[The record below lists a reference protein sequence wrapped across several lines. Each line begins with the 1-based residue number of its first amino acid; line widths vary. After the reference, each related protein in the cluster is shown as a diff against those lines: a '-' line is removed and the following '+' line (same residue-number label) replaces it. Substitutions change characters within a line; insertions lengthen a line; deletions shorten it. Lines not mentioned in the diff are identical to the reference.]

1 MAVQNQFIDVA
12 NSSTDLASTW
22 IYLADWILVLF
33 VGFAFVFYFDRLI
46 GFIISFVGKWLWKA
60 SNVGIN
66 IESIRFS
73 VLGGRVLIKN
83 LTIMTE
89 DWTVSVLQLNFTW
102 RYWLWGKTR
111 IPEFMLP
118 EENEGES
125 SFTKSDNEKL
135 PSRFLLAM
143 EGLEI
148 FMYNRTMAYDNI
160 VETLKKSDGE
170 SNLRFRSR
178 ETGVESGR
186 GPGSEGMRPRGTA
199 SKEMGPETD
208 LSGSTSST
216 EAEKE
221 SSNEEISVE
230 KQYKSLKRLMRM
242 LPLSILIKKGVM
254 VLGNKDTP
262 SLLVSSC
269 KSANGIVDITKPGST
284 SDIYRHL
291 HFFEFQDFQ
300 VSMKPNILYSP
311 DSRTR
316 FKTIKKLFSRSQEPV
331 IDQAKWQG
339 LRRYLESNDD
349 VLDNLPNAE
358 EYAKSSLILDT
369 VWTKINYYFDIPGKI
384 VDSTFPDYGADVEF
398 SMATI
403 HYGPW
408 ADKQRVP
415 LQSVFFPAIARD
427 SQPTDLSKRQYKGFK
442 LTMFTNDEIIL
453 RVPTREASKDKDALK
468 HHTQPQN
475 KRPFGWL
482 EMKCGPN
489 SSITLFNS
497 FVCLEEK
504 GWENTISAV
513 LLQLEMRSSVN
524 HDILYSADVHTINAQ
539 VGFPLSWNGACDWT
553 FDNFSSNGNFFF
565 LREHSILL
573 SDVFEDFASGPP
585 ALYENFRPFKYHFN
599 WDFNDY
605 KIYLNINDSNIINN
619 PLDFNSNKYI
629 SFQGPELKVK
639 LLIPLLGQFTN
650 KNTVDYHIFAPY
662 FDLVLDTP
670 PWHTVNAF
678 LSPSYTLGRAHNFVI
693 DGSYT
698 YFNKIEAYGFNNIV
712 INCKC
717 DDVSLK
723 FYGFLVKYVFVLRE
737 NYLGDNFHFKTFE
750 EYNNEMDN
758 DSSEATLQDDFDY
771 WKILKTDNSVD
782 VIFTFQVRKGILVL
796 PQDIYGCKAHLG
808 LVFDYF
814 DTDLRFTNYYMD
826 MQADFSPVKGKY
838 LRLDKEDVIL
848 ENRQYNE
855 LIGDDPHIT
864 MDEFS
869 VHGHRMFGIPPEEIT
884 YFCNWRAATNEINID
899 APLQFLDVFGDCIGN
914 FLNSFLDLA
923 NALHPTVPV
932 IYDALVFTFDC
943 PDLNIKLNTQSRY
956 QLTKLHQLLLTYN
969 DIANNRYSNKLSV
982 NIQEIQHEF
991 VDKATGNIL
1000 GLIKTSLIL
1009 DNPTRKPNFRE
1020 HRKSQQEHIRFND
1033 APYHRAPFLLLET
1046 NRNFAYNEGF
1056 GSFIIPISLVDV
1068 NYPLND
1074 KTQLEDPYTS
1084 SLSSSTASSFS
1095 ENPTDDDLFIAPTLH
1110 YVEEDFQPDSQND
1123 ELFKHDNMI
1132 FTFSEVNGFLSPEAI
1147 HTMALFQYEGLET
1160 DLHVVIDSL
1169 EQSVVK
1175 ALKKLMLQTCMNDTF
1190 RIVAPSINLSFGDC
1204 YSPTYDLKY
1213 FSDNSLI
1220 NLQINEPSIAS
1231 SDEIKRTLESG
1242 GDAHQANSYLAETS
1256 RSYAFSIK
1264 NIHVCFQNSCDFS
1277 IQDIEFWMT
1286 EDTFQIFSVSIEDIH
1301 LSLNETKIIYL
1312 INYFDELVKVLQP
1325 AIDLFQKTSAIKRK
1339 LTMALVYA
1347 LGSVSSKVNHDPC
1360 VLTKPAYMIRSLKQ
1374 HIRFFDT
1381 WVVMMRLRHIFETMD
1396 ADWKASQRR
1405 QFMDNSWETPEDA
1418 YDQVWETFSNWRNWE
1433 ANYEDRETFFQKMF
1447 HIDILQEKKMIG
1459 QAMLKN
1465 VLINWSKDDF
1475 FFLENITLLMNERK
1489 YEANFSRTDHDL
1501 NDLDANVSSFETSI
1515 NLGNYSSSVSP
1526 VTIKLIPGI
1535 VSYFETRS
1543 PTIVSTPTKPKN
1555 SALFYM
1561 VNLNDFNQKLK
1572 LNYSNIEILATSL
1585 RSSGLVQ
1592 SIEGQ
1597 DLCSITTDI
1606 EMLGLNVQDS
1616 LSFGIQNFKLVIGNG
1631 TSHFFDLFLD
1641 NCFLELVDNEVSTTI
1656 DKILHEDMP
1665 LFEFLKKP
1673 SAKSEQTDPLDF
1685 ILTVLGQNISLN
1697 LQVNHLTWV
1706 VNILKHY
1713 SFEGKVYD
1721 NNFSVLIAN
1730 KEMEIGCLIQQVD
1743 FIFNCQK
1750 LLVLEIKNSQ
1760 LFNNVRIVLT
1770 EGLPTVSVDSQLGY
1784 TKLFS
1789 PKLVKLINQILDDY
1803 EDLRVEVETIV
1814 GKFRE
1819 ASQGDGGDVV
1829 ALTEQDER
1837 AIEGDRV
1844 KGVNKLDIT
1853 KIPIDITFFNDYF
1866 GVSWLNDRSKY
1877 SIESEDFKFN
1887 VSNYDESLVDYF
1899 GGISIPTARFSVSD
1913 RVIPAKLSNFVDMN
1927 LSVKLLNE
1935 TKGKLLE
1942 VSSEYFRICLSSGV
1956 VQRLVHFAD
1965 ELTTISNKVHTAFP
1979 CKPAASNESFL
1990 DQISAIH
1997 FLSYNF
2003 CLGWI
2008 FDNPRKDYPGLI
2020 IGAERF
2026 YAVTDEGIGKL
2037 SLIEAYLS
2045 VAHGSTANS
2054 FYSSAGERDGPNR
2067 AFLPFMQTIYII
2079 QETENGK
2086 EMKIAVTGDEL
2097 DVKFLSDSFQIF
2109 ESTMNSVS
2117 SMQAYFDKRV
2127 RPMDKWKDSNE
2138 THEEQQYIDSLRSTF
2153 QSIECKV
2160 TFAGSTVLIH
2170 RMTEQNKP
2178 ASLYLHFPAVRTFI
2192 NYAHDK
2198 VGPKKHIFKAEIS
2211 TASSENKLY
2220 SSCVPVIVDLINTI
2234 KGIMKSQ
2241 GSAHAITEKE
2251 LDRKE
2256 LGRKELDRKELDRK
2270 EVDKKEI
2277 NFASFLDEADFYLG
2291 LQIDRQILSFSCEP
2305 TAKVESVV
2313 GIEGLTFQ
2321 LMSGENS
2328 SINITG
2334 NLRSVSISLQ
2344 HIYSREVSGYFKINS
2359 ILSVS
2364 KISFDKQVEVKS
2376 SGSIGEVD
2384 GYINVKQYQD
2394 LELFKDIWFPK
2405 QLYEEQEV
2413 TDSLAANK
2421 NIALRFKEV
2430 STTNALPW
2438 LLTYILLNLTIKV
2451 NFGPSLGEMIFK
2463 IDRFWVMSKKS
2474 TDWTQQLKLGIS
2486 SFVLTSEGRLGGKII
2501 GNELYLNSA
2510 ISWKINNDTL
2520 DVPLVL
2526 MSTGIEKLQIKSTF
2540 DYHLFLVSNLEE
2552 FSLDVFNQ
2560 KSESM
2565 ISKDH
2570 LFVTTKFKI
2579 FEIYMSSF
2587 TASNVYDIYNAILR
2601 MTQENKISY
2610 KETLHDSK
2618 SQSRSKKPSEVNL
2631 SEKIQNNAILET
2643 VKKLETEFE
2652 VVMGTLMVHVYPSSF
2667 DDSKVLVLKLDR
2679 STAFFSQNEY
2689 NEGIANQLEIQFND
2703 LVVSLS
2709 INSNILEDFIT
2720 NCTVDEFVK
2729 YAHKAR
2735 GGNIFVFPSFAI
2747 SMKTF
2752 QKYNSN
2758 LIEYLYNSTFGRTV
2772 DIRWNLGSVNFIRE
2786 MYSIH
2791 LKSLESRTEF
2801 KKTLQRREDEIS
2813 FKQDIFT
2820 HHEHESDNDIDPLAK
2835 DPSEEIDQVINEKI
2849 DKVSKESKYDYL
2861 PLAPPIIEAP
2871 RLKELGN
2878 ATPPLEWFGLH
2889 RNKFPNVTHELG
2901 IVNLQKIIHEVESEY
2916 SKLLGRA

>member
-12 NSSTDLASTW
+12 NSSTDSASTW
-22 IYLADWILVLF
+22 IYLADWILVLI

-46 GFIISFVGKWLWKA
+46 GFTISFIGKWLWRS

-83 LTIMTE
+83 LTIMNE
-89 DWTVSVLQLNFTW
+89 DWTISVLQLNFTW

-111 IPEFMLP
+111 IPEFVLP
-118 EENEGES
+118 DENDGNES

-160 VETLKKSDGE
+160 VETLTKEKLNKEKSPDT
-170 SNLRFRSR
+170 SSSSHLRYRSR
-178 ETGVESGR
+178 DTTNDNDNDNDNDKEQIS
-186 GPGSEGMRPRGTA
+186 PSSSED
-199 SKEMGPETD
+199 D
-208 LSGSTSST
+208 LSVD
-216 EAEKE
+216 KL
-221 SSNEEISVE
+221 
-230 KQYKSLKRLMRM
+230 YKTLKRLMKM
-242 LPLSILIKKGVM
+242 LPLSVLIKKGVM

-269 KSANGIVDITKPGST
+269 KSANGILDITKPAHKA
-284 SDIYRHL
+284 DIYKQL
-291 HFFEFQDFQ
+291 NFFEFQEFQ

-316 FKTIKKLFSRSQEPV
+316 FKSIKKLFSRSQEPV

-384 VDSTFPDYGADVEF
+384 VDGTFPDYGADVEF

-415 LQSVFFPAIARD
+415 IQSVFFPAIARD
-427 SQPTDLSKRQYKGFK
+427 SEPTDLTKRQYKGFK
-442 LTMFTNDEIIL
+442 LNVFTNDEIIL
-453 RVPTREASKDKDALK
+453 RIPTRETSKDKDALK

-482 EMKCGPN
+482 ELKSGPN
-489 SSITLFNS
+489 SSITSYNS
-497 FVCLEEK
+497 FVCSRDK

-513 LLQLEMRSSVN
+513 FLQLEMRSSVN

-539 VGFPLSWNGACDWT
+539 VGFPLTWNGACDWI
-553 FDNFSSNGNFFF
+553 FDNFSSNSKLFF

-599 WDFNDY
+599 WEFSDY

-629 SFQGPELKVK
+629 SFQGPELKIK

-650 KNTVDYHIFAPY
+650 KNTVDYYIFAPY

-670 PWHTVNAF
+670 PWHTCNAF
-678 LSPSYTLGRAHNFVI
+678 LSPSYILGRAHNFEM

-717 DDVSLK
+717 DEVSLK

-758 DSSEATLQDDFDY
+758 NSSEATLQDDLDY
-771 WKILKTDNSVD
+771 WKIIKTDNSVD
-782 VIFTFQVRKGILVL
+782 VIFTFQVRKGLLVL
-796 PQDIYGCKAHLG
+796 PQDIYGCKAHIG

-838 LRLDKEDVIL
+838 LRLDNEDIIL
-848 ENRQYNE
+848 ELKDYYKLME
-855 LIGDDPHIT
+855 DDPHIT
-864 MDEFS
+864 MDEFT

-884 YFCNWRAATNEINID
+884 YFCNWRAATNEINVD
-899 APLQFLDVFGDCIGN
+899 APLQFTDVFGDCIGN
-914 FLNSFLDLA
+914 FLNSFSDLA
-923 NALHPTVPV
+923 NALHPTAPV

-956 QLTKLHQLLLTYN
+956 QHTKLHQLLLTYN
-969 DIANNRYSNKLSV
+969 DIANSRYSNKLSI
-982 NIQEIQHEF
+982 NIQDIQHEF
-991 VDKATGNIL
+991 VDKTTGNIL
-1000 GLIKTSLIL
+1000 GLIKTSLTL
-1009 DNPTRKPNFRE
+1009 DNPTRKPNFKE

-1033 APYHRAPFLLLET
+1033 APFHRAPFLLSET
-1046 NRNFAYNEGF
+1046 NRNLAYNEGF
-1056 GSFIIPISLVDV
+1056 GSFIIPISLIDV

-1074 KTQLEDPYTS
+1074 RTQLEDPYSS

-1095 ENPTDDDLFIAPTLH
+1095 DDTPAEDGDLFISPTLH
-1110 YVEEDFQPDSQND
+1110 YVEEDFQPDSQAD
-1123 ELFKHDNMI
+1123 GVFKHDNMI
-1132 FTFSEVNGFLSPEAI
+1132 FTFSEVNGFLSPEAV

-1190 RIVAPSINLSFGDC
+1190 RVVAPSINLSFGEC

-1213 FSDNSLI
+1213 FSDNSFI
-1220 NLQINEPSIAS
+1220 NLQINEPSIAFA
-1231 SDEIKRTLESG
+1231 DEVKRTLDPDCDSHNANDYSIES
-1242 GDAHQANSYLAETS
+1242 AK
-1256 RSYAFSIK
+1256 SYAFSIK
-1264 NIHVCFQNSCDFS
+1264 NIHVSFQNSCDFS

-1286 EDTFQIFSVSIEDIH
+1286 EDKFQIFSASVEDII
-1301 LSLNETKIIYL
+1301 LNLDETKILQL
-1312 INYFDELVKVLQP
+1312 INYFDELLKVLKP

-1339 LTMALVYA
+1339 LTMALVYG
-1347 LGSVSSKVNHDPC
+1347 LSSVSSSVNHDPC

-1396 ADWKASQRR
+1396 SDWKLSQRQR
-1405 QFMDNSWETPEDA
+1405 FRDNLWDIPEDA
-1418 YDQVWETFSNWRNWE
+1418 YDQVWETFSNWRSWE
-1433 ANYEDRETFFQKMF
+1433 ANYEDRETFFQTMF
-1447 HIDILQEKKMIG
+1447 NIDILQEKKMIG
-1459 QAMLKN
+1459 QTILKN
-1465 VLINWSKDDF
+1465 VSINWSKDDF
-1475 FFLENITLLMNERK
+1475 FFYENITLSLNERK

-1501 NDLDANVSSFETSI
+1501 DDLDANVSSFEVSI
-1515 NLGNYSSSVSP
+1515 NLGNYSGSVSP
-1526 VTIKLIPGI
+1526 VSIKLIPSI
-1535 VSYFETRS
+1535 VSYFESR
-1543 PTIVSTPTKPKN
+1543 PGDPVVQAIKPKN
-1555 SALFYM
+1555 SAFFYM
-1561 VNLNDFNQKLK
+1561 VNLNDFNQKLR
-1572 LNYSNIEILATSL
+1572 LNYSNIEISATSL

-1597 DLCSITTDI
+1597 DLCSVTTDI
-1606 EMLGLNVQDS
+1606 EMLGFNLQDT
-1616 LSFGIQNFKLVIGNG
+1616 LSFGIQNFKSVLGHG
-1631 TSHFFDLFLD
+1631 SSSYFYDLFLD
-1641 NCFLELVDNEVSTTI
+1641 NCFFELVDHKFSTTI
-1656 DKILHEDMP
+1656 DKIMTEDLPM
-1665 LFEFLKKP
+1665 FDFLTKKEPTP
-1673 SAKSEQTDPLDF
+1673 STKTDPLDMLHKLLALNVS
-1685 ILTVLGQNISLN
+1685 LT
-1697 LQVNHLTWV
+1697 LQINHLNWK

-1713 SFEGKVYD
+1713 NFEGKVYD
-1721 NNFSVLIAN
+1721 NNFSVAIAN
-1730 KEMEIGCLIQQVD
+1730 KEMDIGSLIQQVD
-1743 FIFNCQK
+1743 FIINHQK
-1750 LLVLEIKNSQ
+1750 SLVLEIKNSQ
-1760 LFNNVRIVLT
+1760 LFNNAKIIST
-1770 EGLPTVSVDSQLGY
+1770 GQGLPTVSVDSQLGY
-1784 TKLFS
+1784 TKFFS
-1789 PKLVKLINQILDDY
+1789 SKLVKSINQVLDDY
-1803 EDLRVEVETIV
+1803 QELKIEVQNIID
-1814 GKFRE
+1814 KFPKQE
-1819 ASQGDGGDVV
+1819 
-1829 ALTEQDER
+1829 
-1837 AIEGDRV
+1837 
-1844 KGVNKLDIT
+1844 NKPHQTSIDIT
-1853 KIPIDITFFNDYF
+1853 KMPIDITILNHYF
-1866 GVSWLNDRSKY
+1866 GVSWINDRSKY
-1877 SIESEDFKFN
+1877 SIESEDFKFSI
-1887 VSNYDESLVDYF
+1887 SNYDEVMKLVDYF
-1899 GGISIPTARFSVSD
+1899 GEISIPTARLSISD
-1913 RVIPAKLSNFVDMN
+1913 RIIPAKLSNFVDMN
-1927 LSVKLLNE
+1927 LSMKLLNE

-1956 VQRLVHFAD
+1956 IQRLVHFAD
-1965 ELTTISNKVHTAFP
+1965 EITRISNRLKMDFP
-1979 CKPAASNESFL
+1979 SINTGGESGDLSDTSSFV

-2003 CLGWI
+2003 CIGWI

-2020 IGAERF
+2020 MGAERF

-2045 VAHGSTANS
+2045 VAHGTTANS
-2054 FYSSAGERDGPNR
+2054 FYSSTGERDGPNR

-2079 QETENGK
+2079 HENETNGK
-2086 EMKIAVTGDEL
+2086 EMKISITGDEL

-2117 SMQAYFDKRV
+2117 SMQAHFDKRV
-2127 RPMDKWKDSNE
+2127 RPMDKWKDSSE
-2138 THEEQQYIDSLRSTF
+2138 KHEEQQYIESLRSTF

-2170 RMTEQNKP
+2170 RLTEHNKP
-2178 ASLYLHFPAVRTFI
+2178 ASLYLHFPAVQTFI

-2198 VGPKKHIFKAEIS
+2198 IGPKKHNFKAEIS

-2241 GSAHAITEKE
+2241 SDSPPLIDNVDTDVVK
-2251 LDRKE
+2251 
-2256 LGRKELDRKELDRK
+2256 
-2270 EVDKKEI
+2270 DKKDQAF
-2277 NFASFLDEADFYLG
+2277 NFASFLDETDFYLG
-2291 LQIDRQILSFSCEP
+2291 LHIDKQILSFSCEP

-2334 NLRSVSISLQ
+2334 NLNSVSISLQ

-2376 SGSIGEVD
+2376 SGSIGDVD

-2394 LELFKDIWFPK
+2394 LELFRDIWFPK
-2405 QLYEEQEV
+2405 QLYEAKEPEQEEKIA
-2413 TDSLAANK
+2413 DSLAANK

-2451 NFGPSLGEMIFK
+2451 NFGPSLGEMIFR
-2463 IDRFWVMSKKS
+2463 IDRFWMMSKKS
-2474 TDWTQQLKLGIS
+2474 TDWTQQLKFGIS

-2510 ISWKINNDTL
+2510 ISWKINNETL

-2610 KETLHDSK
+2610 KETLHDAK
-2618 SQSRSKKPSEVNL
+2618 TQRNKKPSMQSLNNL

-2652 VVMGTLMVHVYPSSF
+2652 VVMGTLMVYVYPSSF

-2709 INSNILEDFIT
+2709 INSNISEDFIT
-2720 NCTVDEFVK
+2720 NCTVEEFVK

-2801 KKTLQRREDEIS
+2801 KKTIQNRDDFEGIK

-2820 HHEHESDNDIDPLAK
+2820 HHEHDSDSDIDPITK